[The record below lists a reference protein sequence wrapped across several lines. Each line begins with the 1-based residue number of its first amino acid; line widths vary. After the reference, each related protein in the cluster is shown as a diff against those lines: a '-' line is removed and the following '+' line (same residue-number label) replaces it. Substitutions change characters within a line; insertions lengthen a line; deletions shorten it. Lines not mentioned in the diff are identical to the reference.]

1 MHAVD
6 QSFIFRE
13 GSNEGPFVAF
23 GDVVC
28 SERYILWHAHICNR
42 MFRRIPVNCTRG
54 YQFSH
59 MTLAKLEGGYAER
72 LANKSIWFVDG
83 EAGPEEFDVST
94 VLRQLNNKL
103 RRDNIV
109 YRLHAVRLSPNHF
122 WNRYAITG
130 GSARDVL
137 RKVQCELRGHLVH
150 LRDHISFWAEEPAHP
165 HITVGYLDD
174 NVGDKCV
181 LEACAAG
188 EVAKSGSEIV
198 SLDCSLSESLEI
210 VLAMLDEHRLS
221 HLKAIFKRER
231 LSSSILP
238 SVTDVQLKDV
248 GVKRLGDRQKVLQL
262 ATRYVQLS
270 TMD

>member
-1 MHAVD
+1 MRAVD
-6 QSFIFRE
+6 PSIILRE
-13 GSNEGPFVAF
+13 GSNEGLFVAF

-28 SERYILWHAHICNR
+28 CERYIIWHAHLCNH
-42 MFRRIPVNCTRG
+42 MHDRIPVDCTRG
-54 YQFSH
+54 CQFSH
-59 MTLAKLEGGYAER
+59 ITSAKLEGGYVER

-109 YRLHAVRLSPNHF
+109 YRLHAVRLSPNCYG
-122 WNRYAITG
+122 NRYAITG

-150 LRDHISFWAEEPAHP
+150 LRDRISFWAEEPAHP
-165 HITVGYLDD
+165 HITFGYLDD
-174 NVGDKCV
+174 NADGKCV

-188 EVAKSGSEIV
+188 EDAKSGSESV

-210 VLAMLDEHRLS
+210 VLDMLDEHRLS
-221 HLKAIFKRER
+221 RLKATSERER
-231 LSSSILP
+231 LSSSILS
-238 SVTDVQLKDV
+238 SVIDVQLIDI
-248 GVKRLGDRQKVLQL
+248 GVKSLGDRQKVLKL
-262 ATRYVQLS
+262 AVRFVQLS